1 MKPTNKS
8 GIIFIENRGK
18 CGKNNVYLCK
28 CPVCGNLFEMWAGQ
42 YYRGDTPCKCT
53 HYALKNKRLYRIW
66 VNIKTR
72 CYNAKIPNYNDYGG
86 RGITV
91 CDEWK
96 NDFTTFYNWAM
107 SNGYSDD
114 LTIDR
119 INNDGNY
126 EPSNCRWVD
135 VITQANNKRNNIKVN
150 LNGEIVSLRRACIL
164 LGLRYKTE
172 HQYLMRHGY
181 DSEMQRLNKLIEL
194 SEDINEN
201 V

>member
-42 YYRGDTPCKCT
+42 YYRGDAPCKCT

-66 VNIKTR
+66 VNVKTR

-96 NDFTTFYNWAM
+96 FVVGSA
-107 SNGYSDD
+107 
-114 LTIDR
+114 
-119 INNDGNY
+119 
-126 EPSNCRWVD
+126 
-135 VITQANNKRNNIKVN
+135 
-150 LNGEIVSLRRACIL
+150 
-164 LGLRYKTE
+164 
-172 HQYLMRHGY
+172 
-181 DSEMQRLNKLIEL
+181 
-194 SEDINEN
+194 
-201 V
+201 